1 MARGGA
7 RRRACHHP
15 AIELRPLTAGDVDDV
30 HELVQDPDTLRFT
43 RIPEPPPDGFAREW
57 YQRYEQ
63 GRETRSKEAFAIV
76 GDDGAFLGLALA
88 PTIDAEA
95 AEAEL
100 GYIVAAHARGRG
112 VASAALEQLTRWAFE
127 ERGIQRA
134 YLIID
139 VENPASKIVAERAG
153 YTLEGVM
160 RSTYLKQGRRG
171 DTQLWARLVSD
182 PAPNTRSL

>member
-1 MARGGA
+1 M
-7 RRRACHHP
+7 
-15 AIELRPLTAGDVDDV
+15 ELRLLAATDVDDV
-30 HELVQDPDTLRFT
+30 TELIADATTLRFT
-43 RIPEPPPDGFAREW
+43 RVPEPPPEGFAQGW
-57 YQRYEQ
+57 YERYEQ

-88 PTIDAEA
+88 PTIDDEA

-112 VASAALEQLTRWAFE
+112 VASEALRQLTAWAFE
-127 ERGIQRA
+127 VRGIQRA
-134 YLIID
+134 YLLID
-139 VENPASKIVAERAG
+139 VDNAASGKVAERAG
-153 YTLEGVM
+153 YRLEGVM